1 MAENAEFGRRRRGE
15 QAMAPQACWRL
26 TSSADLRAGRILV
39 TLNDL
44 LLQITWFV
52 LAAILFLSDLFSSLE
67 TSDGTFPLMKMVFL
81 LKLQGRA
88 PQNWFDF
95 YFVSGWMDNI
105 DRQRAL
111 LAI

>member
-1 MAENAEFGRRRRGE
+1 
-15 QAMAPQACWRL
+15 MAPQACWRL
-26 TSSADLRAGRILV
+26 TSSADLRAGRILD

-44 LLQITWFV
+44 LLQITCHSV
-52 LAAILFLSDLFSSLE
+52 FLSDLFSSLE
-67 TSDGTFPLMKMVFL
+67 TSDEAFPLLKMVFL

-88 PQNWFDF
+88 SQNWFDF

>member
-1 MAENAEFGRRRRGE
+1 
-15 QAMAPQACWRL
+15 MAPQACWRL
-26 TSSADLRAGRILV
+26 TSSADLRAERILD
-39 TLNDL
+39 TANDL

-52 LAAILFLSDLFSSLE
+52 LAAILFFLSDLFTSLE
-67 TSDGTFPLMKMVFL
+67 TSDEAFPLLKMVFL

>member
-1 MAENAEFGRRRRGE
+1 
-15 QAMAPQACWRL
+15 MAPQACWRL
-26 TSSADLRAGRILV
+26 TSSADLRAGRMLV

-52 LAAILFLSDLFSSLE
+52 FFFGPFSSLE
-67 TSDGTFPLMKMVFL
+67 ISAEAFPLLKMVFL

>member
-1 MAENAEFGRRRRGE
+1 
-15 QAMAPQACWRL
+15 MAPQACWRL
-26 TSSADLRAGRILV
+26 TSSADLRAGRILD

-52 LAAILFLSDLFSSLE
+52 CFFVGPFSSLE
-67 TSDGTFPLMKMVFL
+67 TSDEAFPLLKMVFL